1 MGRLRFLGIALGVMF
16 HTMEYVLLPTI
27 DTLVPDVLIRA
38 HSQFVLTRTR
48 IPPRSPIVPSP

>member
-1 MGRLRFLGIALGVMF
+1 MF

-48 IPPRSPIVPSP
+48 IPRPVPLARSP